1 MNKKVHEAIQ
11 KYTEQ
16 FGGFPYY
23 LFMSADDTTIIN
35 SINKALETN
44 TKITTDNKNKDV

>member
-1 MNKKVHEAIQ
+1 MNKVVHEAIQ
-11 KYTEQ
+11 KYIER

-23 LFMSADDTTIIN
+23 LFMGADDITIIN